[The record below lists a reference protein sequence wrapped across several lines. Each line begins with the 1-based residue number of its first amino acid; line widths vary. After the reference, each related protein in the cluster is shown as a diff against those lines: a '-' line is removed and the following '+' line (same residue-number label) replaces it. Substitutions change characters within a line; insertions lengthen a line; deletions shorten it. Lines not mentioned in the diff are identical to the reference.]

1 MMFMQCILRLVQLL
15 DALSSMLSESFNN
28 SACIQFNSNE
38 FTYSIH
44 KKECILFFTMFLFSI
59 ENYQMII
66 MQLSMC
72 ASTTSKHKY
81 LGL

>member
-1 MMFMQCILRLVQLL
+1 MKFNIQKFFAKISISVNIDIIIFCITV
-15 DALSSMLSESFNN
+15 
-28 SACIQFNSNE
+28 
-38 FTYSIH
+38 
-44 KKECILFFTMFLFSI
+44 FLFSI

-66 MQLSMC
+66 MQMSMC

>member
-1 MMFMQCILRLVQLL
+1 MYSEISTAFGCFITHVV
-15 DALSSMLSESFNN
+15 ESFNN
-28 SACIQFNSNE
+28 SPCIQFISNE
-38 FTYSIH
+38 LTYSIH

>member
-1 MMFMQCILRLVQLL
+1 MYSEISTAFGCFIIHVV
-15 DALSSMLSESFNN
+15 ESFNN
-28 SACIQFNSNE
+28 SPCIQFNSNE

-44 KKECILFFTMFLFSI
+44 KKVCILFFTMFLFSI